1 MSLKDKVMWNWAKEN
16 QVKLED
22 AFDELYP
29 ITLGIGERDTMSD
42 QELEEAYHCLVKDQ
56 FNQFLEMQRT

>member
-1 MSLKDKVMWNWAKEN
+1 MVMWNWAKEN
-16 QVKLED
+16 QVKLES

-29 ITLGIGERDTMSD
+29 LSFGGGEREYMSD

-56 FNQFLEMQRT
+56 FNQFLEMQKT